1 MSRHISNR
9 FVIVSNIQ
17 IIIRMLYYSFE
28 KLFLLGL
35 FYLIVKSG
43 KSLVIIGSRFQI
55 ALFFWFYR
63 NFQPLTS
70 LIPTLPLS
78 YPSPYFILPN
88 VTTPPPPA
96 YYNPLFIRTQEYLIS
111 RSENNCILQIF
122 NFAIWWVHNISQLFN
137 FAISVK
143 IRKESLI

>member
-43 KSLVIIGSRFQI
+43 KSLVIIGSRFQV

-78 YPSPYFILPN
+78 YPSAYLVLPN
-88 VTTPPPPA
+88 VTTPPLTTTPC
-96 YYNPLFIRTQEYLIS
+96 LFGPKSTWFRDRKTIAFCRYLILQFGEYTTFYSYLIS
-111 RSENNCILQIF
+111 RFQ
-122 NFAIWWVHNISQLFN
+122 
-137 FAISVK
+137 
-143 IRKESLI
+143 

>member
-17 IIIRMLYYSFE
+17 IIISMLYYSFE

-43 KSLVIIGSRFQI
+43 KSFVIIGPRFQI
-55 ALFFWFYR
+55 ALFFLFYR

-78 YPSPYFILPN
+78 YLSTYLILPN
-88 VTTPPPPA
+88 VTTPRLPQPPVYSDPRV
-96 YYNPLFIRTQEYLIS
+96 LD
-111 RSENNCILQIF
+111 
-122 NFAIWWVHNISQLFN
+122 FAIGKQLH
-137 FAISVK
+137 FADI
-143 IRKESLI
+143 